1 MLGVARRLKT
11 ERQEVKIVA
20 AEPDNSQVLGSGI
33 PQPRGRDGKIS
44 ASHPNFRPHL
54 MQGWAP
60 DFVSDLTQMAMD
72 EHLVDRIEAVAGD
85 DALTIARRLAREE
98 GIFAGTSGGA
108 TLAAALQVAERAPD
122 GANIVCMLPDT
133 GERYMSTPLF
143 ETIGEEM
150 DEEEMTLS
158 RSTASCRFDVA
169 PACGVAPLKQ
179 TTPVLDAD
187 AQAFVDDAIEREA
200 VVLFALEWCEF
211 SWSVRK
217 LFNRLDVAYKSI
229 DLDSVAYQQ
238 DNRGG
243 KIRAVLAERT
253 GTTTIPQVFIG
264 GRHIGGCTELFDGIR
279 DGSVQALFDDAG
291 IAFSRDVQIDPY
303 ELLPGWVQPR
313 KYA

>member
-1 MLGVARRLKT
+1 
-11 ERQEVKIVA
+11 
-20 AEPDNSQVLGSGI
+20 
-33 PQPRGRDGKIS
+33 
-44 ASHPNFRPHL
+44 
-54 MQGWAP
+54 
-60 DFVSDLTQMAMD
+60 
-72 EHLVDRIEAVAGD
+72 
-85 DALTIARRLAREE
+85 
-98 GIFAGTSGGA
+98 
-108 TLAAALQVAERAPD
+108 
-122 GANIVCMLPDT
+122 
-133 GERYMSTPLF
+133 MSTPLF

-187 AQAFVDDAIEREA
+187 ARVFVYDAIEREA

-217 LFNRLDVAYKSI
+217 LFNRLDIAYKSI

-253 GTTTIPQVFIG
+253 GTTTIPQVYIG
-264 GRHIGGCTELFDGIR
+264 GRHIGGCTELFDGVR

-291 IAFSRDVQIDPY
+291 IAFNRDAQIDPY
-303 ELLPGWVQPR
+303 ELLPGWIQPR